1 MKPTERPVTP
11 TPSQP
16 TVPTPIP
23 IPPGVHPTLITDI
36 SLSRRS
42 IDLTVK
48 GQRVMIDSMILPG
61 KAYYKMLGWVSSN
74 PSVATVSAHDNLADS
89 RTYVTAVG
97 NGTAVITAY
106 ALDGSGVTAK
116 CVVHVTCF

>member
-16 TVPTPIP
+16 AVPTPIP

-48 GQRVMIDSMILPG
+48 GQRVMIDSM
-61 KAYYKMLGWVSSN
+61 MLGWVSSN